1 MVLLSSFWPGY
12 QFFWFVFF
20 LTMFLVGFWC
30 IFMFFGVVIP
40 MWLTSGLK
48 EYFGKTKAF
57 NPEDYR
63 RKTLPEQGAQVIY
76 SNPKGEGPFIH
87 HHSPDHEPQH

>member
-1 MVLLSSFWPGY
+1 MVILSSLWPEY

-20 LTMFLVGFWC
+20 LIEFLIGFWC

-48 EYFGKTKAF
+48 EYFGKTKPF
-57 NPEDYR
+57 DPEEIR
-63 RKTLPEQGAQVIY
+63 SKTLPEQGLEVIY
-76 SNPKGEGPFIH
+76 SNPKGDGPFLH
-87 HHSPDHEPQH
+87 HGHH

>member
-1 MVLLSSFWPGY
+1 MVILSSLWSGY

-20 LTMFLVGFWC
+20 LIEFLIGFWC

-48 EYFGKTKAF
+48 EYFGKTKPF
-57 NPEDYR
+57 DPEEIR
-63 RKTLPEQGAQVIY
+63 SKTLPEQGLEVIY
-76 SNPKGEGPFIH
+76 SNPKGDGPFLH
-87 HHSPDHEPQH
+87 HGHH